1 MPSLTPSQAISQAL
15 VVAGERLARAP
26 SLAMY
31 QSIEAQLRYLQAVIS
46 GTEPDRTRLKTLNF
60 GHYAARELEDSDPE
74 FARVL
79 FPAFYVA
86 SRMARGLKV
95 ESVPE

>member
-1 MPSLTPSQAISQAL
+1 MTSTQAVAQAL
-15 VVAGERLARAP
+15 AVAGERLSRAP
-26 SLAMY
+26 SAAMY
-31 QSIEAQLRYLQAVIS
+31 QSIEAQLRYLQAVVN

-74 FARVL
+74 FANAL

-86 SRMARGLKV
+86 TRMARGLKV